1 LQLIGENIKAK
12 ARLDRIVAMLTKLGQ
27 RGYAVHELSGDYA
40 LDRIDTDTDPDTDN
54 SAVRISQRD

>member
-1 LQLIGENIKAK
+1 
-12 ARLDRIVAMLTKLGQ
+12 MLTKLGQ